1 MPITRHI
8 ISAALYLTA
17 VLLAGGPVAAQSS
30 PSNTCQPFPSNT
42 LYLEDEN
49 PNIGLGDFNS
59 DGILDIV
66 ALTPQGVNVLIG
78 KGDGTFRIAGTFP
91 AGKLSA
97 YSQITVGDFN
107 RDGKL
112 DAALADEGGRLE
124 VLLGDGDGTFQM
136 PVSSPIQPYTGFLA
150 TGDFNADG
158 NLDLV
163 SVPADQGAPFVV
175 QVLLGKGDGTFQAP

>member
-17 VLLAGGPVAAQSS
+17 VLLAGGPVAPQSS

-66 ALTPQGVNVLIG
+66 ALTPQGVNVLLG
-78 KGDGTFRIAGTFP
+78 KGGGTIRIAGTFP

-112 DAALADEGGRLE
+112 DAALADEGQAGGAARRWRRHVSDARE
-124 VLLGDGDGTFQM
+124 FSDSVLYRFSGHR
-136 PVSSPIQPYTGFLA
+136 
-150 TGDFNADG
+150 
-158 NLDLV
+158 
-163 SVPADQGAPFVV
+163 
-175 QVLLGKGDGTFQAP
+175 